1 MKKAALKLDTTR
13 QFHYEG
19 DFDFTKSDVISR
31 MYPLEDIV
39 NKLGNREE
47 ITITLY
53 DNIANQ
59 LAADSKPI
67 KKEAYC
73 RPVMFCEYAHAM
85 ENSLGN
91 FQEYMDAFEKY
102 DNMCGGYIWD
112 FVDQSIRQKTPEGDR
127 WLYGTDFEKFE
138 PGRYTHIPN
147 TTAMTGSNTYF
158 CANGI
163 VAADR
168 KPHPSYYEVKK
179 VYSEI
184 KVKEKDIAKGEF
196 VLYNKHLFTDL
207 SDVEFKWVLEA
218 EGKEIE
224 NGILELNC
232 PPQGET
238 EFTVPYD
245 FNTLPKEEC
254 VLIISYLNKNEHPWC
269 EKGYEQ
275 SFDQFVLK
283 PATNKKAIIPN
294 GNLQYV
300 KSNGGVFVK
309 GDDFTLKVK
318 DGKIV
323 SYTISG
329 KEILR
334 SPVTPNYFRAVTDND
349 LSNTNFVPP
358 LIPLHPYF
366 NWQRATNSAAGKV
379 TGIAKN
385 ANGQVEIDIS
395 WSVKFFENTTTKIT
409 VNSDGSF
416 ALSHTGTPKLINLLR
431 FGTMFGILREF
442 DSVKWYGRGPQET
455 YCDRKTGAK
464 ITMHEMSVADLEHHY
479 MRPQENGNRT
489 DVRFVEFKNADGK
502 GIRIESTDMPI
513 CFSAHHYTQDEL
525 QLAKHIHEVPDRD
538 ATFVSVDLNQMGVGG
553 DMPGDAHVREPYIM
567 HPNKE
572 YTYTFKVVPIK

>member
-1 MKKAALKLDTTR
+1 
-13 QFHYEG
+13 
-19 DFDFTKSDVISR
+19 
-31 MYPLEDIV
+31 
-39 NKLGNREE
+39 
-47 ITITLY
+47 
-53 DNIANQ
+53 
-59 LAADSKPI
+59 
-67 KKEAYC
+67 
-73 RPVMFCEYAHAM
+73 
-85 ENSLGN
+85 
-91 FQEYMDAFEKY
+91 
-102 DNMCGGYIWD
+102 
-112 FVDQSIRQKTPEGDR
+112 
-127 WLYGTDFEKFE
+127 
-138 PGRYTHIPN
+138 
-147 TTAMTGSNTYF
+147 MTGSNTYF

-184 KVKEKDIAKGEF
+184 KVKEKDLSKSEF

-207 SDVEFKWVLEA
+207 SDIEFKWVLEA

-224 NGILELNC
+224 SGVLELNC
-232 PPQGET
+232 PPLGET

-245 FNTLPKEEC
+245 FNKLPEDEC

-269 EKGYEQ
+269 EKGFEQ
-275 SFDQFVLK
+275 SFDQFILK
-283 PATNKKAIIPN
+283 SETKKDEAIPS

-309 GDDFTLKVK
+309 GDGFTLKVK

-323 SYTISG
+323 SYTLSG

-334 SPVTPNYFRAVTDND
+334 SPVTPNYFRAVVDND

-366 NWQRATNSAAGKV
+366 NWQRATNSATGRITDV
-379 TGIAKN
+379 TKN

-395 WSVKFFENTTTKIT
+395 WSVKMFANTTTKIV

-416 ALSHTGTPKLINLLR
+416 ALTHTGTPKRINLLR

-464 ITMHEMSVADLEHHY
+464 ITMHEMNVADLEHHY

-502 GIRIESTDMPI
+502 GLRIEGVDTPI

-538 ATFVSVDLNQMGVGG
+538 ATFVSIDLDQMGVGG

-572 YTYTFKVVPIK
+572 YSYTFKVVPIK

>member
-1 MKKAALKLDTTR
+1 
-13 QFHYEG
+13 
-19 DFDFTKSDVISR
+19 DVISR
-31 MYPLEDIV
+31 MYPMADVME
-39 NKLGNREE
+39 KLGKREP
-47 ITITLY
+47 ITISIY
-53 DNIANQ
+53 DNIANA

-67 KKEAYC
+67 NKEHYC
-73 RPVMFCEYAHAM
+73 RPVLLCEYAHAM

-91 FQEYMDAFEKY
+91 FQEYMDDFEKY
-102 DNMCGGYIWD
+102 DNMHGGFIWD
-112 FVDQSIRQKTPEGDR
+112 FVDQAIRKETENGTE
-127 WLYGTDFEKFE
+127 WLYGTDFEKYE
-138 PGRYTHIPN
+138 PGRYTHLPN

-163 VAADR
+163 IAADR

-207 SDVEFKWVLEA
+207 SDFEFKWSLQA
-218 EGKEIE
+218 DGSEIQS
-224 NGILELNC
+224 GILELNC
-232 PPQGET
+232 LPQGET

-245 FNTLPKEEC
+245 IASLPSAEC
-254 VLIISYLNKNEHPWC
+254 VLIISYLNKSEHPWC

-275 SFDQFVLK
+275 SFDQFVIK
-283 PATNKKAIIPN
+283 PRTEEAVTAPR

-300 KSNGGVFVK
+300 KDNGGVFIR
-309 GDDFTLKVK
+309 GENFTLKIK

-323 SYTISG
+323 SYTVVG

-334 SPVTPNYFRAVTDND
+334 APATPNYFRAVTDND

-358 LIPLHPYF
+358 LIPFHPYF
-366 NWQRATNSAAGKV
+366 NWQKATNSAFGKV
-379 TGIAKN
+379 TDVAKN
-385 ANGQVEIDIS
+385 SDGQIEINIS
-395 WSVKFFENTTTKIT
+395 WSIKLFENTTTKLV

-416 ALSHTGTPKLINLLR
+416 TLTHTGTPKKINLLR
-431 FGTMFGILREF
+431 FGTMFGILREYNN
-442 DSVKWYGRGPQET
+442 VKWYGRGPQET
-455 YCDRKTGAK
+455 YCDRKTGGK
-464 ITMHEMSVADLEHHY
+464 ITVHEMSVADLEHHY

-489 DVRFVEFKNADGK
+489 DIRFVEFKNANGK
-502 GIRIESTDMPI
+502 GLRIECTDTPI

-538 ATFVSVDLNQMGVGG
+538 ATFISIDLDQLGVGG
-553 DMPGDAHVREPYIM
+553 DMPGDAKVREPYIM

-572 YTYTFKVVPIK
+572 YTYTFKVIPIV